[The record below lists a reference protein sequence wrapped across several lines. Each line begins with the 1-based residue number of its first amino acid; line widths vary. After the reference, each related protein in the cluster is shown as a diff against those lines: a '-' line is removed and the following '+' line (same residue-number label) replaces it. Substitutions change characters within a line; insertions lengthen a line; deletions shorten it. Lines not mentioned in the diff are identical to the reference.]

1 METPPIPTVPVEPN
15 FFDNFKKLVVV
26 FSVNEGDGEREVKLT
41 SVEDPITINDIKK
54 IINEYM
60 GMICEN
66 PTVIFRTYSTEN
78 IVKIQK
84 YDTMGNPREPY
95 TETEYVGRKNFDP
108 EEFLNSLLGPEYYG
122 LLCEKYE
129 CMRDYEY

>member
-1 METPPIPTVPVEPN
+1 METPRIPADLAAEE
-15 FFDNFKKLVVV
+15 FLSRIKQLVVLY
-26 FSVNEGDGEREVKLT
+26 SGDEGDGEREVKLT
-41 SVEDPITINDIKK
+41 SVEDPTINDIKK

-66 PTVIFRTYSTEN
+66 PTVIFRTYSTKN